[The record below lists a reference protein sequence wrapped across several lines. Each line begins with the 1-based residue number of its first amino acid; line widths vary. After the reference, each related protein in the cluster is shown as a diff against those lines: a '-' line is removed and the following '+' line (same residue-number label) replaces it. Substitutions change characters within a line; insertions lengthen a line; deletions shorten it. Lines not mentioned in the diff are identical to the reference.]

1 MVSVKITNN
10 GFITNN
16 HDPVIVINLNGQ
28 VAVEMFYRGLV
39 KFGPGL
45 TPEFN
50 NDETLSEVI
59 DDLTRNHLSKIKTC
73 KDRAEWFQ
81 NIENN
86 IKKYT
91 KMIKQAHSTKKSGK

>member
-1 MVSVKITNN
+1 MVNVKIITN

-16 HDPVIVINLNGQ
+16 QKPVVVINLNGQ
-28 VAVEMFYRGLV
+28 VAVEMFYGGLV
-39 KFGPGL
+39 RFGSGL

-50 NDETLSEVI
+50 GDETLSYMI
-59 DDLTRNHLSKIKTC
+59 DDLTRNHLSKMKTC

-81 NIENN
+81 NIEND

-91 KMIKQAHSTKKSGK
+91 KMIKQAHSTKKGGN